1 MILPWYA
8 AAPLLVGIVLL
19 FMAMSLPVAFAF
31 LLANVICGL
40 IFIGGFA
47 SLTQLIA
54 NAATAVSN
62 FTLAPIPLFV
72 IMGELFFH
80 TGLAFRVF
88 DALDKCLGR
97 VRARLSYIAVGGGTI
112 FAMLSGSSMANTAM
126 MGSLMIPD
134 MMKRGYK
141 KHMAM
146 GPILGTGGLAV
157 IIPPSGLAVLL
168 GSLAHIDIG
177 GLLIGGVI
185 PGLILS
191 ALYIFLIWFRVWLDP
206 DAAPAYDVPKVTRAE
221 MLWAIVVNIL
231 PMSFVIFCV
240 IGLIVLGVA
249 TPTEAAA
256 FGALSVFILALLF
269 RCLTWQALR
278 KSLEG
283 SLRVTAMTFFI
294 ILGSSTF
301 SQIMAFSG
309 ASNGMVSWATGF
321 DVSPLAMLLI
331 MFAILLV
338 LGMFMDQ
345 VSMMMLTLPVFMPL
359 AKQLGFD
366 MVWFGLIMLMAME
379 IGFTT
384 PPFGL
389 LLFVMLGVAPKGTT
403 LQEVSMAAMPYIAMT
418 MLVVALM
425 IVFPQIV
432 LWLPSLVP
440 H

>member
-1 MILPWYA
+1 MMMEWYGA
-8 AAPLLVGIVLL
+8 ASLLVGLVLL
-19 FMAMSLPVAFAF
+19 FMAMSMPVAFAF
-31 LLANVICGL
+31 LLTNIVCGY

-54 NAATAVSN
+54 NAATSVST

-72 IMGELFFH
+72 IMGELFFN

-97 VRARLSYIAVGGGTI
+97 VRARLSYLAVGGGTL
-112 FAMLSGSSMANTAM
+112 FSMLSGSSMANTAM
-126 MGSLMIPD
+126 MGSLMMPD
-134 MMKRGYK
+134 MIRRGYK

-177 GLLIGGVI
+177 GLLIGGIV
-185 PGLILS
+185 PGLIL
-191 ALYIFLIWFRVWLDP
+191 ATIYAVMIWAMTLIDP
-206 DAAPAYDVPKVTRAE
+206 DAAPAYTVENVSRRQ
-221 MLWAIVVNIL
+221 MLKAVMINVA
-231 PMSFVIFCV
+231 PMSLVIFCV
-240 IGLIVLGVA
+240 IGLIILGIA

-256 FGALSVFILALLF
+256 FGALSVFILAGLF
-269 RCLTWQALR
+269 RCLTWEAVR

-283 SLRVTAMTFFI
+283 ALRVTCMTFFI
-294 ILGSSTF
+294 IIGSATF

-309 ASNGMVSWATGF
+309 ASAGMVGWATGF
-321 DVSPLAMLLI
+321 DFSPTAMLVV
-331 MFAILLV
+331 MFLVLVV

-345 VSMMMLTLPVFMPL
+345 VSMMMLTLPIFMPL
-359 AKQLGFD
+359 AQALHFD
-366 MVWFGLIMLMAME
+366 PVWFGLIMLMALE
-379 IGFTT
+379 ISLTT

-389 LLFVMLGVAPKGTT
+389 LLFVMMGVAPKGTT
-403 LQEVSMAAMPYIAMT
+403 LPEVAKAAMPFIAGAF
-418 MLVVALM
+418 LVVALM
-425 IVFPQIV
+425 VLFPQIV

>member
-1 MILPWYA
+1 MTMAWYEA
-8 AAPLLVGIVLL
+8 AGFLIGSVVLL
-19 FMAMSLPVAFAF
+19 MALSMPVAFAF
-31 LLANVICGL
+31 LVANVIGGL
-40 IFIGGFA
+40 VFLGGTA
-47 SLTQLIA
+47 SLAQLVA
-54 NAATAVSN
+54 NAATSVSN

-97 VRARLSYIAVGGGTI
+97 IRARLSYLTVAGGTI

-134 MMKRGYK
+134 MMRRGYK

-157 IIPPSGLAVLL
+157 IIPPSGLSVLL

-177 GLLIGGVI
+177 GLLIGGVL
-185 PGLILS
+185 PGLIL
-191 ALYIFLIWFRVWLDP
+191 AAIYAAMIWTMVRIDP
-206 DAAPAYDVPKVTRAE
+206 EAAPSYAVERASFAE
-221 MLWAIVVNIL
+221 TARAVVVNIL
-231 PMSFVIFCV
+231 PMGLVVFCV
-240 IGLIVLGVA
+240 IGLIILGIA

-256 FGALSVFILALLF
+256 FGALSVFVLAIGF
-269 RCLTWQALR
+269 RVLTWQAIR

-294 ILGSSTF
+294 IIGSSTF

-309 ASNGMVSWATGF
+309 ASSGMVSWATGI
-321 DVSPLAMLLI
+321 DVSPTVMLIVMFGILI
-331 MFAILLV
+331 V

-345 VSMMMLTLPVFMPL
+345 VSMMMLTLPIFMPL
-359 AKQLGFD
+359 AQSLQFD
-366 MVWFGLIMLMAME
+366 LVWFGLVMLMALE
-379 IGFTT
+379 ISFTT

-389 LLFVMLGVAPKGTT
+389 LLFVMMGVAPKGTT
-403 LQEVSMAAMPYIAMT
+403 LPEVALAALPYIAGAF
-418 MLVVALM
+418 LVVALIIM
-425 IVFPQIV
+425 FPQIV

-440 H
+440 S

>member
-1 MILPWYA
+1 MIMPWYFA
-8 AAPLLVGIVLL
+8 CALLIGTILL
-19 FMAMSLPVAFAF
+19 FMGLAMPVAFAF
-31 LLANVICGL
+31 LFANIILGL

-47 SLTQLIA
+47 SLTQLVA
-54 NAATAVSN
+54 NAGTSVSN

-88 DALDKCLGR
+88 DALDKCLGKL
-97 VRARLSYIAVGGGTI
+97 RARLSYLAVGGGTI

-191 ALYIFLIWFRVWLDP
+191 ALYVFLIWFMVWLDP
-206 DAAPAYDVPKVTRAE
+206 SAAPSYDVPKVTRRE
-221 MLWAIVVNIL
+221 MWLSIVINIL
-231 PMSFVIFCV
+231 PMSFVVFCV

-256 FGALSVFILALLF
+256 FGALSVFILAICF
-269 RCLTWQALR
+269 RCLTWDAIR

-294 ILGSSTF
+294 IAGSSTF

-321 DVSPLAMLLI
+321 DVSGVTMLLI
-331 MFAILLV
+331 MFGVLTV

-359 AKQLGFD
+359 ANTLGFD
-366 MVWFGLIMLMAME
+366 PIWFGLIMLMALE

-389 LLFVMLGVAPKGTT
+389 LLFVMMGVAPKGTT
-403 LQEVSMAAMPYIAMT
+403 LQEVSMAGLPYIGMT

-425 IVFPQIV
+425 IIFPQIV

>member
-1 MILPWYA
+1 MIMEWYWA
-8 AAPLLVGIVLL
+8 ACLLVGLVLF
-19 FMAMSLPVAFAF
+19 FMAMSMPVAFAF
-31 LLANVICGL
+31 LLTNIICGFV
-40 IFIGGFA
+40 FIGGFA

-54 NAATAVSN
+54 NAATSVST

-72 IMGELFFH
+72 IMGELFFN

-97 VRARLSYIAVGGGTI
+97 VRARLSYLAVGGGTL
-112 FAMLSGSSMANTAM
+112 FSMLSGSSMANTAM

-134 MMKRGYK
+134 MMRRGYK

-177 GLLIGGVI
+177 GLLIGGIV
-185 PGLILS
+185 PGLILAS
-191 ALYIFLIWFRVWLDP
+191 IYAVMIWVMTIIDP
-206 DAAPAYDVPKVTRAE
+206 DAAPAYEVQKVSRRE
-221 MLWAIVVNIL
+221 MLKAVMINVA
-231 PMSFVIFCV
+231 PMGLVIFCV
-240 IGLIVLGVA
+240 IGLIILGIA

-256 FGALSVFILALLF
+256 FGALSVFILAACF
-269 RCLTWQALR
+269 RCLTWEAIW

-294 ILGSSTF
+294 IIGSSTF

-309 ASNGMVSWATGF
+309 SSTGMVGWATGF
-321 DVSPLAMLLI
+321 DVSPTIMLII
-331 MFAILLV
+331 MFMVLVV

-345 VSMMMLTLPVFMPL
+345 VSMMMLTLPIFMPL
-359 AKQLGFD
+359 AQSLHFD
-366 MVWFGLIMLMAME
+366 PVWFGLIMLMALE
-379 IGFTT
+379 ISFTT

-389 LLFVMLGVAPKGTT
+389 LLFVMMGVAPKGTT
-403 LQEVSMAAMPYIAMT
+403 LPEVAMAALPYIAGAFF
-418 MLVVALM
+418 VVALM
-425 IVFPQIV
+425 VIFPQIV
-432 LWLPSLVP
+432 LFLPSLVP

>member
-1 MILPWYA
+1 MILEWYSA
-8 AAPLLVGIVLL
+8 AALLVGLVLF
-19 FMAMSLPVAFAF
+19 FMAMAMPVAFAF
-31 LLANVICGL
+31 LLTNIICGW

-54 NAATAVSN
+54 NAATSVST

-72 IMGELFFH
+72 IMGEMFFN

-97 VRARLSYIAVGGGTI
+97 LRARLSYLAVGGGTL
-112 FAMLSGSSMANTAM
+112 FSMLSGSSMANTAM
-126 MGSLMIPD
+126 MGSLMMPD
-134 MMKRGYK
+134 MMRRGYK

-177 GLLIGGVI
+177 GLLIGGIV
-185 PGLILS
+185 PGLIL
-191 ALYIFLIWFRVWLDP
+191 ATIYAVLIWAMTVIDP
-206 DAAPAYDVPKVTRAE
+206 DAAPAYAVERVSRREMARAV
-221 MLWAIVVNIL
+221 LINVA
-231 PMSFVIFCV
+231 PMGLVIFCV
-240 IGLIVLGVA
+240 VGLIILGIA

-256 FGALSVFILALLF
+256 FGALSVFILAALF
-269 RCLTWQALR
+269 RCLTWEAVW

-283 SLRVTAMTFFI
+283 ALRVTAMTFFI
-294 ILGSSTF
+294 IIGSSTF

-309 ASNGMVSWATGF
+309 ASAGLVGWATGF
-321 DVSPLAMLLI
+321 EVSPMMMLTI
-331 MFAILLV
+331 MFLVLVV

-345 VSMMMLTLPVFMPL
+345 VSMMMLTLPIFMPL
-359 AKQLGFD
+359 AQSLQFD
-366 MVWFGLIMLMAME
+366 PVWFGLIMLMALE
-379 IGFTT
+379 ISLTT

-389 LLFVMLGVAPKGTT
+389 LLFVMMGVAPKGTT
-403 LQEVSMAAMPYIAMT
+403 LPEVAWAAMPYIAGAF
-418 MLVVALM
+418 LVVLLM
-425 IVFPQIV
+425 AIFPQIV

>member
-1 MILPWYA
+1 MIMPWYYA
-8 AAPLLVGIVLL
+8 CALLIGTILVLMGL
-19 FMAMSLPVAFAF
+19 AIPVAFAF
-31 LLANVICGL
+31 LLANIILGL

-47 SLTQLIA
+47 SLTQLVA
-54 NAATAVSN
+54 NAGTSVSN

-97 VRARLSYIAVGGGTI
+97 LRARLSYLAVGGGTI

-134 MMKRGYK
+134 MMRRGYK

-185 PGLILS
+185 PGLIL
-191 ALYIFLIWFRVWLDP
+191 ATLYVLLIRFRVWLDP
-206 DAAPAYDVPKVTRAE
+206 EAAPSYEVPKISRRE
-221 MLWAIVVNIL
+221 MLAAVVVNIL
-231 PMSFVIFCV
+231 PMSFVVFCV

-256 FGALSVFILALLF
+256 FGALSVFILAILF
-269 RCLTWQALR
+269 RCLTWSAIR

-294 ILGSSTF
+294 IAGSSTF

-309 ASNGMVSWATGF
+309 ASNGMVTWATGF
-321 DVSPLAMLLI
+321 DVSAISMLLI
-331 MFAILLV
+331 MFAVLIV

-359 AKQLGFD
+359 AKSLNFD
-366 MVWFGLIMLMAME
+366 LVWFGLIMLMALE

-389 LLFVMLGVAPKGTT
+389 LLFVMMGVAPKGTT
-403 LQEVSMAAMPYIAMT
+403 LQEVSMAGLPYIAT
-418 MLVVALM
+418 TIFVVALM